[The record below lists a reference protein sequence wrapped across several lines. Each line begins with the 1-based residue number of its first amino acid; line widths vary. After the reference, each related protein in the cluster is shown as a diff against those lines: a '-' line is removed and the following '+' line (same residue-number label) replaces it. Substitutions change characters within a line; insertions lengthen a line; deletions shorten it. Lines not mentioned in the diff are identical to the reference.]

1 MRYTALVAPH
11 SIVVRL
17 TGSGP
22 AVKGDICLGGA
33 PGGPLSPGLPAGK
46 PASPL
51 RGFYDVVQ
59 LPTVEGA
66 PADKRDDAGFE
77 AVARREARHLFDRF
91 ADQGPW
97 LTRICVNRSLSRR
110 LHLRRLRTRETALHA
125 QVMGHDPEPFDPEL
139 ARAFDGLTSQQRA
152 VVMLHY
158 FFGYS
163 LDESAEIMG
172 CRPGTARS
180 HLHRALVALRE
191 VMSR

>member
-1 MRYTALVAPH
+1 
-11 SIVVRL
+11 
-17 TGSGP
+17 
-22 AVKGDICLGGA
+22 
-33 PGGPLSPGLPAGK
+33 
-46 PASPL
+46 
-51 RGFYDVVQ
+51 
-59 LPTVEGA
+59 
-66 PADKRDDAGFE
+66 
-77 AVARREARHLFDRF
+77 
-91 ADQGPW
+91 
-97 LTRICVNRSLSRR
+97 
-110 LHLRRLRTRETALHA
+110 
-125 QVMGHDPEPFDPEL
+125 MGHDPEPFDPEL